1 MSKTLFDNVFSDFFN
16 GRRSLEDPRD
26 KIAISREKYDLLVEK
41 AKKYDIIEAELKEIK
56 AKNQSLAEEIEQ
68 LKEDGRN
75 FKELQEK
82 NKKYY
87 ESLVRAKADL
97 ENYKK
102 ITERDKRNYTAYA
115 TEKLV
120 RKLINHYD
128 DLLRAEKVI
137 DAKESDDSVKK
148 GFKLLMKNFE
158 KILSEEGVEP
168 MEAEGKIFDPYKHEV
183 KLVKINDDLPENT
196 IIEELSKGYLYN
208 NEVLRPAMVVISTK
222 SKNENYLKIE

>member
-1 MSKTLFDNVFSDFFN
+1 MFEDVFGDFFN
-16 GRRSLEDPRD
+16 GRRSLEDPRN
-26 KIAISREKYDLLVEK
+26 KITVSREDYEK
-41 AKKYDIIEAELKEIK
+41 LMKKAQEYEAIAAELNEIK
-56 AKNQSLAEEIEQ
+56 AKNRSLTEEIEH

-75 FKELQEK
+75 LRELQEQ

-87 ESLVRAKADL
+87 ESLVRAKVDF

-102 ITERDKRNYTAYA
+102 ISERDKHKYTIYA

-137 DAKESDDSVKK
+137 GTRNDGDSIKK
-148 GFKLLMKNFE
+148 GFNMLIKNFE
-158 KILSEEGVEP
+158 KILSEEGVIP
-168 MEAEGKIFDPYKHEV
+168 METEGKIFDPYKHEV
-183 KLVKINDDLPENT
+183 KLVRINDDLPENT
-196 IIEELSKGYLYN
+196 IIEELYKGYTYN

-222 SKNENYLKIE
+222 SKN

>member
-1 MSKTLFDNVFSDFFN
+1 MFENVFGDFFN

-26 KIAISREKYDLLVEK
+26 RITISREKYKLLLEK
-41 AKKYDIIEAELKEIK
+41 AQNLEAIGAELKKIK
-56 AKNQSLAEEIEQ
+56 AENKALTEEIEQ

-75 FKELQEK
+75 FKELEEQ
-82 NKKYY
+82 NKKYF
-87 ESLVRAKADL
+87 ETLLRARADL

-102 ITERDKRNYTAYA
+102 IAERDKRNYMTYA

-137 DAKESDDSVKK
+137 DTIESDDSVKK
-148 GFKLLMKNFE
+148 GFKLLIKNFK

-168 MEAEGKIFDPYKHEV
+168 MEVEGKIFDPYKHEV
-183 KLVKINDDLPENT
+183 KLVKFNDDLPENT
-196 IIEELSKGYLYN
+196 IIEELNKGYLYN
-208 NEVLRPAMVVISTK
+208 NEVLRPAMVLISTK
-222 SKNENYLKIE
+222 SRK